1 MATLRILLLGAQG
14 QVGQELQK
22 TLPMIGELIAVGK
35 ETVNLAV
42 TEQLREVIEPIQ
54 PEIIVNAA
62 AYTAVDQAES
72 DTELAHDVN
81 QNAPTVLAEIS
92 KELGA
97 LLVHI
102 STDYVFDGTQSH
114 PYTESDSPNPQS
126 VYGHSKW
133 LGEEGIRQTWNN
145 HIILRTAW
153 VYGTHGKGNFVK
165 TMLRLGAERPEV
177 RVVEDQIGS
186 PTWAKDIGDAIASL
200 IQHWSNSD
208 PATQAEVCGTYHFT
222 NRGVASW
229 YDFAIAIFTEAK
241 ALGIPLQ
248 IERVIPITTP
258 EYPLPAPRPAYSV
271 LSNCKITPILGKPA
285 PHWRQSLHQMLQEYL
300 LHTAI

>member
-1 MATLRILLLGAQG
+1 MAKSRILLLGAQG
-14 QVGQELQK
+14 QLGQELQK
-22 TLPMIGELIAVGK
+22 TLPTMGELIAVGK
-35 ETVNLAV
+35 EAADLAV
-42 TEQLREVIEPIQ
+42 PEQLHKAILPVQ
-54 PEIIVNAA
+54 PDIIVNAA

-72 DTELAHDVN
+72 EVELAHTVN
-81 QNAPTVLAEIS
+81 QKAPTVLADIA
-92 KELGA
+92 KTVGA

-133 LGEEGIRQTWNN
+133 QGEEGIRHIWNQ

-153 VYGTHGKGNFVK
+153 VYGTQGKGNFVK
-165 TMLRLGAERPEV
+165 TMLRLGRERSEV
-177 RVVEDQIGS
+177 RVVDDQVGA
-186 PTWAKDIGDAIASL
+186 PTWAKEIGDAIATL
-200 IQHWSNSD
+200 IHHWSTSD
-208 PATQAEVCGTYHFT
+208 PATQADLYGTYHFT

-229 YDFAIAIFTEAK
+229 YDFAVAIFAEAQ
-241 ALGIPLQ
+241 ALGVPLQ

-271 LSNCKITPILGKPA
+271 LSNSKITPILGKPA
-285 PHWRQSLHQMLQEYL
+285 PHWRQSLRQMLQEL
-300 LHTAI
+300 VQDASI

>member
-1 MATLRILLLGAQG
+1 MAMLRILLLGAKG

-22 TLPMIGELIAVGK
+22 TLLTVGELVAVGK

-42 TEQLREVIEPIQ
+42 TEKLREVIVPIQ
-54 PEIIVNAA
+54 PDIIVNAA
-62 AYTAVDQAES
+62 AYTAVDRAEADS
-72 DTELAHDVN
+72 ELAHEVN
-81 QNAPTVLAEIS
+81 QNASTVLADVAQ
-92 KELGA
+92 ELGA

-114 PYTESDSPNPQS
+114 PYIESDAPNPQS

-133 LGEEGIRQTWNN
+133 LGEQGIRQNCTQ

-153 VYGTHGKGNFVK
+153 VYGAQGKGNFVK
-165 TMLRLGAERPEV
+165 TMLRLGAERSEL
-177 RVVEDQIGS
+177 RVVDDQIGS

-200 IQHWSNSD
+200 IHHWSTSD
-208 PATQAEVCGTYHFT
+208 PAAQANICGTYHFT

-229 YDFAIAIFTEAK
+229 YDFAVAIFAEAQ
-241 ALGIPLQ
+241 ALGVPLQ
-248 IERVIPITTP
+248 IERVIPIPTS

-271 LSNCKITPILGKPA
+271 LSNGKITPILGKPA
-285 PHWRQSLHQMLQEYL
+285 PHWRQSLRQMLKELVQDSSV
-300 LHTAI
+300 

>member
-1 MATLRILLLGAQG
+1 MAMLRILLLGAKG

-22 TLPMIGELIAVGK
+22 TLLTVGELVAVGK

-42 TEQLREVIEPIQ
+42 TEKLREVIVPIQ
-54 PEIIVNAA
+54 PDIIVNAA
-62 AYTAVDQAES
+62 AYTAVDRAEADS
-72 DTELAHDVN
+72 ELAHEVN
-81 QNAPTVLAEIS
+81 QNASTVLADVAQ
-92 KELGA
+92 ELGA

-114 PYTESDSPNPQS
+114 PYIESDAPNPQS

-133 LGEEGIRQTWNN
+133 LGEQGIRQNCTQ

-153 VYGTHGKGNFVK
+153 VYGAQGKGNFVK
-165 TMLRLGAERPEV
+165 TMLRLGAERSEL
-177 RVVEDQIGS
+177 RVVDDQIGS

-200 IQHWSNSD
+200 IHHWSSSD
-208 PATQAEVCGTYHFT
+208 SATQAEIYGTYHFT

-229 YDFAIAIFTEAK
+229 YDFAVAIFAEAES
-241 ALGIPLQ
+241 LGFPLQ
-248 IERVIPITTP
+248 IEQVIPITTS

-271 LSNCKITPILGKPA
+271 LSNSKIAPILGKPA
-285 PHWRQSLHQMLQEYL
+285 PHWRQSLRQMLKELVQDSS
-300 LHTAI
+300 I

>member
-1 MATLRILLLGAQG
+1 MAMLRILLLGAKG

-22 TLPMIGELIAVGK
+22 TLLTVGDLVAVGK

-42 TEQLREVIEPIQ
+42 TEKLREVIVPIQ
-54 PEIIVNAA
+54 PDIIVNAA
-62 AYTAVDQAES
+62 AYTAVDRAET
-72 DTELAHDVN
+72 DAELAHEVN
-81 QNAPTVLAEIS
+81 QNASTVLADVAQ
-92 KELGA
+92 ELGA

-114 PYTESDSPNPQS
+114 PYAESDTPNPQS

-133 LGEEGIRQTWNN
+133 LGEQGIRQNCPQ

-153 VYGTHGKGNFVK
+153 VYGAQGKGNFVK
-165 TMLRLGAERPEV
+165 TMLRLGAERSEL
-177 RVVEDQIGS
+177 RVVDDQIGS

-200 IQHWSNSD
+200 IHHWSTSD
-208 PATQAEVCGTYHFT
+208 PATQAEICGTYHFT

-229 YDFAIAIFTEAK
+229 YDFAVAIFAEAQT
-241 ALGIPLQ
+241 LGIPLQ
-248 IERVIPITTP
+248 IERVIPITTS

-271 LSNCKITPILGKPA
+271 LSNSKITPILGKPA
-285 PHWRQSLHQMLQEYL
+285 PHWRQSLRQMLQEL
-300 LHTAI
+300 IQDSSI

>member
-1 MATLRILLLGAQG
+1 MAMLRILLLGAKG

-22 TLPMIGELIAVGK
+22 TLLTVGELVAVGK

-42 TEQLREVIEPIQ
+42 TEKLREVIVPIQ
-54 PEIIVNAA
+54 PDIIVNAA
-62 AYTAVDQAES
+62 AYTAVDRAEADS
-72 DTELAHDVN
+72 ELAHKVN
-81 QNAPTVLAEIS
+81 QNASTVLADVAQ
-92 KELGA
+92 ELGA

-114 PYTESDSPNPQS
+114 PYIESDAPNPQS

-133 LGEEGIRQTWNN
+133 LGEQGIRQNCTQ

-153 VYGTHGKGNFVK
+153 VYGTQGKGNFVK
-165 TMLRLGAERPEV
+165 TMLRLGAERSEL
-177 RVVEDQIGS
+177 RVVDDQIGS

-200 IQHWSNSD
+200 IHHWSTSD
-208 PATQAEVCGTYHFT
+208 PAAQANICGTYHFT

-229 YDFAIAIFTEAK
+229 YDFAVAIFAEAQ
-241 ALGIPLQ
+241 ALGVPLQ
-248 IERVIPITTP
+248 IERVIPIPTS

-271 LSNCKITPILGKPA
+271 LSNGKITPILGKPA
-285 PHWRQSLHQMLQEYL
+285 PHWRQSLRQMLKELVQDSSV
-300 LHTAI
+300 